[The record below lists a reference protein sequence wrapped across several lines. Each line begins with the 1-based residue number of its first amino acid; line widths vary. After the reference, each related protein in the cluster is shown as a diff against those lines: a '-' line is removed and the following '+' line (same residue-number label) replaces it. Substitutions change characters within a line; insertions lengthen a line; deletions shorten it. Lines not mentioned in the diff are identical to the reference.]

1 MFITRIKTSCIVI
14 FSVFVM
20 AMSLLSC
27 EEDEEVVRQ
36 PGQLFR
42 PVLFTSE
49 ADAGQVVLSWVP
61 IKNAAYLLEISRDN
75 LQFTVDLQSFSLEAG
90 TEQYVLSNLQSGE
103 TYSARIK
110 SVSQDLKISDSEFA
124 VITFV
129 AP

>member
-1 MFITRIKTSCIVI
+1 MM
-14 FSVFVM
+14 SV
-20 AMSLLSC
+20 SLLSC
-27 EEDEEVVRQ
+27 EEDEEVIRQ
-36 PGQLFR
+36 PSQLFR

-49 ADAGQVVLSWVP
+49 RNVDQVVLSWVP

-75 LQFTVDLQSFSLEAG
+75 LQFTVDLQSFPLEAG
-90 TEQYVLSNLQSGE
+90 TKQYVLSNLQSGE

-110 SVSQDLKISDSEFA
+110 SVSNDPEISDSEFV